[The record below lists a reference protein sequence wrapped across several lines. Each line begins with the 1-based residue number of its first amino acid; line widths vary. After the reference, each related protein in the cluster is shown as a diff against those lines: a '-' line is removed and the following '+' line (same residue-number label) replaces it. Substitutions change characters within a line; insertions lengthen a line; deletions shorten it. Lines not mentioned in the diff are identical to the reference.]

1 MQIIISKS
9 KQKTWFG
16 LQIELNCFTQ
26 NRSTLPANIAAF
38 IQPVN
43 IDNFHETDLRK
54 QKNLDSILCQVRCK
68 IEQKTDST
76 S

>member
-1 MQIIISKS
+1 MQIIISES

-43 IDNFHETDLRK
+43 IDHFHETDLRK
-54 QKNLDSILCQVRCK
+54 QKI
-68 IEQKTDST
+68 
-76 S
+76 